1 MGKMSPIKFPMLSS
15 ETTKYKK
22 TLAHQLNEASRGKK
36 HIRTYFT
43 LTFYLNIIGSL
54 DFFYIFTFRSRN
66 LSVKKRDERRVNNSD
81 TRTHASTKTEIIN
94 IHFGFGWFTCSFILH
109 L

>member
-22 TLAHQLNEASRGKK
+22 TLAHQQPNEASRDKK
-36 HIRTYFT
+36 HTQTYFT

-54 DFFYIFTFRSRN
+54 DFFLYIHFLVSKFICEKN
-66 LSVKKRDERRVNNSD
+66 EREKWTTATTHARK
-81 TRTHASTKTEIIN
+81 HASTKKQK
-94 IHFGFGWFTCSFILH
+94 L
-109 L
+109 